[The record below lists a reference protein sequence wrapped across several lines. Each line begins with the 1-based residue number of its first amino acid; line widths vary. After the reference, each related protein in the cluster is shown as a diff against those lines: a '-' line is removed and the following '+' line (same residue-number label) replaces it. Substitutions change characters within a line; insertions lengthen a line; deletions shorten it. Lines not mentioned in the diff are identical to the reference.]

1 MNARID
7 ADGQQVTE
15 GSQVDI
21 GHHYISLSR
30 KEFGLEKVSPI
41 DYQIPEEDHIRA
53 NQMFVYSE
61 PAPVNASVDLLVD
74 VPTGDAE

>member
-7 ADGQQVTE
+7 AEGQQVTE
-15 GSQVDI
+15 GNQVDI

-41 DYQIPEEDHIRA
+41 DYQIPDEDRLRKPMRCSSTA
-53 NQMFVYSE
+53 NLRQSM
-61 PAPVNASVDLLVD
+61 LGLVS
-74 VPTGDAE
+74 